1 MEIVVDQMIR
11 KFRKEKGM
19 TVRQLGAE
27 IGVSD
32 SLISLYETGK
42 RNPPIDACVK
52 LANLFDVSLEVLIRG
67 KEKDRPEERSFASVS
82 KRVENYSV
90 AELRELGSLITYLQ
104 YRKEREQSEGQ
115 GSEDSP

>member
-1 MEIVVDQMIR
+1 MIPHFILIITPLEILCKMAD
-11 KFRKEKGM
+11 KF
-19 TVRQLGAE
+19 
-27 IGVSD
+27 D
-32 SLISLYETGK
+32 CSLDLL
-42 RNPPIDACVK
+42 V
-52 LANLFDVSLEVLIRG
+52 RG

-115 GSEDSP
+115 VSEDSP

>member
-1 MEIVVDQMIR
+1 MILNMKNVR
-11 KFRKEKGM
+11 ESKGISVGELSEKLKIAKQ
-19 TVRQLGAE
+19 TLWA
-27 IGVSD
+27 
-32 SLISLYETGK
+32 YERGERSPT
-42 RNPPIDACVK
+42 PDVLCAIADA
-52 LANLFDVSLEVLIRG
+52 LDVSLDMLVRG

-115 GSEDSP
+115 VSEDSP